1 MAGTKVTLKLL
12 IDTKR
17 HRVLFAEADKQFVDF
32 LFSIFTLPVG
42 TVTRLLQKKNMAGC
56 LHSLYESIE
65 NLSDIY
71 IQPDQDKDFLL
82 NPKIAISGAQVPL
95 LLPRVENSDTDRK
108 FYRCSGYNN
117 CNYVAND
124 PRANCPS
131 CRNPMTTEQS
141 YVEHSCT
148 DMKFYRCGSCSN
160 SCKSV
165 ANDPR
170 AHCPRCRNPMTRE
183 VNYVEYPPRDINKN
197 KAASSSSE
205 GGYVKGLI
213 TYMVMDNLDVKPMST
228 ISAISLLSKFNVTD
242 VGAVEEKVVNFGM
255 DEGVKLLVASLQS
268 KTVLTDV
275 FLPKDRIYTVN
286 E

>member
-17 HRVLFAEADKQFVDF
+17 RRVLFAEADKQFIDF

-95 LLPRVENSDTDRK
+95 LLPSVEHSDTDRK
-108 FYRCSGYNN
+108 FYRCSGD

-124 PRANCPS
+124 CRANCPL
-131 CRNPMTTEQS
+131 CRKPMTTEQS
-141 YVEHSCT
+141 YVEHSDT
-148 DMKFYRCGSCSN
+148 KFYRCGNYYSK
-160 SCKSV
+160 CKSV
-165 ANDPR
+165 AKDPR
-170 AHCPRCRNPMTRE
+170 ANCPSCSNRMSRE
-183 VNYVEYPPRDINKN
+183 INYVEYPPRDINKN
-197 KAASSSSE
+197 KASSSSSSSE

-242 VGAVEEKVVNFGM
+242 VRVVEEKVVNFGM
-255 DEGVKLLVASLQS
+255 DEVPYSNHP
-268 KTVLTDV
+268 
-275 FLPKDRIYTVN
+275 FLSIFCILAPSIFCMHCQYYYT
-286 E
+286 